1 MREVDDWALGRDRA
15 ISRRDFLDGAR
26 VALTG
31 SVAFSWFA
39 PAGDIQ
45 AQPAAPYPP
54 ALTGLRGT
62 HDGAW
67 EVAHAV
73 RDGKI
78 WDDASSTDTG
88 ETFDLVVVGGGISGL
103 AAAYF
108 FRQAAG
114 LNARILVL
122 DNHDDFGGHAKRNEF
137 TSAGRLLIG
146 YGGTQAIEQRRA
158 WSPVARG
165 LRDELGIDTDR
176 FFTAVD
182 QTLYTG
188 HGMGQAVFFDRESW
202 GEDRLVRGG
211 RGNPA
216 EGPVPPDGWWR
227 DFASQAP
234 FSDQARRDF
243 VRLHEEQTDYLSGLS
258 VEDKRRKLR
267 SISYKDFLLQYA
279 KVSPQVAAY
288 FQQRTHSGWA
298 IGIDAAPASAAG
310 RTWPGLQGLGLP
322 TPTSPAPPD
331 PYIFHFPDGNA
342 SIARLL
348 VRSLIPSVSATGT
361 TMDDIVTARFDYRRL
376 DEASSPVR
384 VRLSSTAVRVRHD
397 GEPDRAS
404 GVIVTYV
411 TGGKAFRVKARQ
423 AILACYH
430 AVIPKLCPE
439 LSARQR
445 EALMFG
451 VKAPLVYTN
460 VLLRNWRAFE
470 KLGVSHIYTPS
481 GYYALMF
488 LDFPVTLGTYKP
500 SRSPD
505 EPILLHMVRV
515 PCAPGRPRRD
525 QHRAGRAELLQTTF
539 EAFERRTRDLLARAL
554 RAGDF
559 DPATDIQG
567 ITVNR
572 WPHGY
577 ADFGDPLTDPDWPE
591 AERPWIVARQRF
603 GRIAIA
609 NSDAAHEAETHAA
622 IDEGHRAVQE
632 LLALST
638 LSPK

>member
-1 MREVDDWALGRDRA
+1 MKQPNDADLGMDRA

-31 SVAFSWFA
+31 SVAYSWFE
-39 PAGDIQ
+39 Q
-45 AQPAAPYPP
+45 ASTAAEMAQTQPYPP

-73 RDGKI
+73 RDGKA
-78 WDDASSTDTG
+78 WDDGATSDTG
-88 ETFDLVVVGGGISGL
+88 ETYDLVVVGGGISGL

-108 FRQAAG
+108 FRQRYGA
-114 LNARILVL
+114 NARILVL

-137 TSAGRLLIG
+137 SSAGRLLIG
-146 YGGTQAIEQRRA
+146 YGGTQAIEQRNG

-165 LRDELGIDTDR
+165 LRDELGIDTDK
-176 FFTAVD
+176 FFAAVD
-182 QTLYTG
+182 QTLYMKRG
-188 HGMGQAVFFDRESW
+188 LGQGVFFDRETW
-202 GEDRLVRGG
+202 GADRLVRGG

-216 EGPVPPDGWWR
+216 EGPVPPDNWWR
-227 DFASQAP
+227 EFARQAP
-234 FSDQARRDF
+234 FSEAAKRDF
-243 VRLHEEQTDYLSGLS
+243 VRLHEEQTDYLPGHS
-258 VEDKRRKLR
+258 VDEKRRKLR
-267 SISYKDFLLQYA
+267 TMSYRDYLLQYV
-279 KVSPQVAAY
+279 KVDPQVAAY
-288 FQQRTHSGWA
+288 FQQRTHSGQA
-298 IGIDAAPASAAG
+298 IGIDAAPAASAG

-322 TPTSPAPPD
+322 APSSTAPAD

-348 VRSLIPSVSATGT
+348 VRAMVPNVSPTGT
-361 TMDDIVTARFDYRRL
+361 TMEDIVTARFDYSRL
-376 DEASSPVR
+376 DEARSPVR
-384 VRLSSTAVRVRHD
+384 IRLSSTVVRVRHD
-397 GEPDRAS
+397 GEPDSAKS
-404 GVIVTYV
+404 VGVTYV
-411 TGGKAFRVKARQ
+411 SGGKAFRVKAARCV
-423 AILACYH
+423 LACYH
-430 AVIPKLCPE
+430 AVIPRLCPE
-439 LSARQR
+439 LPARQR
-445 EALMFG
+445 EALAFG

-470 KLGVSHIYTPS
+470 KAGVSHIYTPS
-481 GYYALMF
+481 GYYALAF
-488 LDFPVTLGTYKP
+488 LDFPVTLGTYRS

-525 QHRAGRAELLQTTF
+525 QHRAGRGDLLQTTF
-539 EAFERRTRDLLARAL
+539 ETFERATRDLLGRAL
-554 RAGDF
+554 SAGGF
-559 DPATDIQG
+559 DPARDIQG

-591 AERPWIVARQRF
+591 ADRPWVIARQRF
-603 GRIAIA
+603 GRIGIA

-622 IDEGHRAVQE
+622 IDQGHRAVQE
-632 LLALST
+632 LLAL
-638 LSPK
+638 P